1 MTAWLSPTILN
12 SAPGRATRLD
22 MVNASQRARD
32 FADAAA
38 KEHSAEAFEPAD
50 DLVRALK
57 RFHALTTNSPDKME
71 AWLYDTAGGALDQL
85 SNVEAAI
92 DSDLDEQGASPVE
105 PLDLSELRAFWES
118 VK

>member
-1 MTAWLSPTILN
+1 ME
-12 SAPGRATRLD
+12 SASVL
-22 MVNASQRARD
+22 ARS
-32 FADAAA
+32 FAEAAA
-38 KEHSAEAFEPAD
+38 DEHCAEAFAAAD
-50 DLVRALK
+50 DLVRAL
-57 RFHALTTNSPDKME
+57 RRIQALPTNSPQDMRDFL
-71 AWLYDTAGGALDQL
+71 ADTAGHALDQL